1 MMNGQNSQDDYE
13 VNRTRLSLAR
23 NAVQLADHDQ
33 VLKDS
38 REVVKALNR
47 RTFGAEYMPG
57 EDDTNIHI
65 GDITNQPVV
74 QPATG
79 KRSISPLVGGL
90 IGAGLLATG
99 GPLALLAWNAIS
111 KPAAAAVAPSFK
123 DTDTQYEI
131 KLLP

>member
-1 MMNGQNSQDDYE
+1 MSGQSSQDDYE
-13 VNRTRLSLAR
+13 VNRTRLGLAR
-23 NAVQLADHDQ
+23 NAVLLADSDQ
-33 VLKDS
+33 VLRDS

-47 RTFGAEYMPG
+47 RTFGGDYMPG
-57 EDDTNIHI
+57 DDDTNIHI
-65 GDITNQPVV
+65 GDITNQPVA
-74 QPATG
+74 QQSGG
-79 KRSISPLVGGL
+79 KRGLSPLVGGL

-111 KPAAAAVAPSFK
+111 KPAVPAAVPSFR